1 MAVIEVD
8 FTGVESSGG
17 FLAPGAYEAQV
28 QNIEL
33 RDGRNY
39 PGLKFTWVS
48 TESDTNGQRAD
59 QFVSLAPKALWKFK
73 GILEAFGAE
82 IPQSLM
88 RFDTDRLIGKR
99 AVIRVIDEPWTDAEG
114 VTHSSSKVDTVHP
127 SRADKAPQAKPS
139 DLDNPLPP
147 EPVDMAEDEDI
158 PF

>member
-48 TESDTNGQRAD
+48 TESDTDGQRAD

-73 GILEAFGAE
+73 GILGGVW
-82 IPQSLM
+82 S
-88 RFDTDRLIGKR
+88 RDT
-99 AVIRVIDEPWTDAEG
+99 AVAHALRYRPPHRQARR
-114 VTHSSSKVDTVHP
+114 HP
-127 SRADKAPQAKPS
+127 SDR
-139 DLDNPLPP
+139 
-147 EPVDMAEDEDI
+147 
-158 PF
+158 

>member
-8 FTGVESSGG
+8 FTGVESSG

-48 TESDTNGQRAD
+48 TESDTDGQRAD

-88 RFDTDRLIGKR
+88 ALRYRPPHR
-99 AVIRVIDEPWTDAEG
+99 QARR
-114 VTHSSSKVDTVHP
+114 HP
-127 SRADKAPQAKPS
+127 SDR
-139 DLDNPLPP
+139 
-147 EPVDMAEDEDI
+147 
-158 PF
+158 

>member
-1 MAVIEVD
+1 
-8 FTGVESSGG
+8 
-17 FLAPGAYEAQV
+17 
-28 QNIEL
+28 
-33 RDGRNY
+33 
-39 PGLKFTWVS
+39 
-48 TESDTNGQRAD
+48 
-59 QFVSLAPKALWKFK
+59 
-73 GILEAFGAE
+73 
-82 IPQSLM
+82 M